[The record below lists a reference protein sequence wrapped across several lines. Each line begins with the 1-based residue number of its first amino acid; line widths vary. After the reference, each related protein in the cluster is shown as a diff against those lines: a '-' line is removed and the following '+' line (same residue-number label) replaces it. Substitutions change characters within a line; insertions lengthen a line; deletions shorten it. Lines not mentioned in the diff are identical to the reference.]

1 MLQESKHYTSRNLG
15 KLLLM
20 LICSFS
26 FVCTNNAATV
36 VESVLQPFLGRE
48 EGLNFYFFSGNP
60 AKGGGTEERVD
71 Y

>member
-1 MLQESKHYTSRNLG
+1 
-15 KLLLM
+15 M

-48 EGLNFYFFSGNP
+48 EGLNFYLFSGNP